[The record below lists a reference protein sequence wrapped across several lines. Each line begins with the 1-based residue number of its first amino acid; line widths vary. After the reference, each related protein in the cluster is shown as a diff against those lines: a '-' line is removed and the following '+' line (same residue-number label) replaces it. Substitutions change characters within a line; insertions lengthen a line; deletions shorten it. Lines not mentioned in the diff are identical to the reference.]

1 MSVNLHKQFVGGQV
15 ELRLFKNRFRAYAWL
30 MAKTGSNK
38 PVSAAQEKHGTA
50 VGLKDQVG
58 GLMNTTLALRR
69 ELHKW
74 PEIGNT
80 LPKTREQVL
89 TALEGLPLDIKLH
102 ETTSGIAAMLTGD
115 KPGPTVMLR
124 GDMDALPMPED
135 TGLDFASRTDGCMH
149 ACGHDTHTSML
160 VSAAKLLSDR
170 RSEIPGRV
178 LFMFQPGEEGYHGAK
193 FMLEE
198 GLLDVS
204 KNKDGS
210 ESPITAAYA
219 LHITASMPAG
229 TIGTRSGPLM
239 ASSDVLSIKIT
250 GKGGHASEPFRT
262 LDPIPVA
269 CEIVQSLQM
278 MITRRIETF
287 DPAVVTITKLV
298 AGTTTNVIPES
309 ALIEGTIRAV
319 SEKTRNKVHDSI
331 RRVAEGIAAA
341 YEMQAT
347 VEIRIGY
354 PVTVNDA
361 PSSDFALEV
370 AESILGEG
378 KAVRMPAPIMGAEDF
393 SYVLNKIPGAMVFIG
408 GTPEGKNP
416 ATAAPNHSNR
426 VMFEESAMAHG
437 VALYAGL
444 ALRTLGVTL
453 N

>member
-1 MSVNLHKQFVGGQV
+1 
-15 ELRLFKNRFRAYAWL
+15 
-30 MAKTGSNK
+30 MAKSSSNK
-38 PVSAAQEKHGTA
+38 PVSAAQEKHGVA
-50 VGLKDQVG
+50 VGLKDQVN
-58 GLMNTTLALRR
+58 GLMDTTVALRR
-69 ELHKW
+69 DLHKW

-89 TALEGLPLDIKLH
+89 SALEGLPLDITLH
-102 ETTSGIAAMLTGD
+102 STTSGIAALLTGD

-135 TGLDFASRTDGCMH
+135 TGLDFASKTENCMH

-160 VSAAKLLSDR
+160 VSAAKLLSER
-170 RSEIPGRV
+170 KNEIPGRV
-178 LFMFQPGEEGYHGAK
+178 LFMFQPGEEGHHGAK
-193 FMLEE
+193 FMLDE
-198 GLLDVS
+198 GLLDVP
-204 KNKDGS
+204 KHRDGS
-210 ESPITAAYA
+210 ASPITSAYA
-219 LHITASMPAG
+219 LHITSSLPAG
-229 TIGTRSGPLM
+229 TVGTRSGPLM
-239 ASSDVLSIKIT
+239 ASSDVLSIKIM

-269 CEIVQSLQM
+269 CEIVQALQM

-287 DPAVVTITKLV
+287 DPAVVTITKLI

-341 YEMQAT
+341 NEMEAI

-354 PVTVNDA
+354 PVTVNDS
-361 PSSDFALEV
+361 PSVDFALDI
-370 AESILGEG
+370 AESLLGEG
-378 KAVRMPAPIMGAEDF
+378 NAVRMPSPVMGAEDF
-393 SYVLNKIPGAMVFIG
+393 SYVLNKIPGAMVFLG
-408 GTPEGKNP
+408 GTPNGVNP

-426 VMFEESAMAHG
+426 VMFEESAMCHG

-444 ALRTLGVTL
+444 ALRSLGVTL